1 MNQINPNLKT
11 LGQMISMND
20 FCDWFFNSNSN
31 LLTGENPINIFVQQN
46 IALNSIPVYYFNCPA
61 LVQYWSNLN
70 QFNQLNNNWTY
81 LFTNLLG
88 SIYQLF
94 ENVIPYDQSTTTYTI
109 QPVYQGSS
117 DVQYVTTEIPNVLKQ
132 ISSYFGMYQNR
143 LLQYM
148 VVMCKYLAQI
158 NVMNGGYTNTYA
170 YNTKSGSASQAN
182 NYNINSFNPVAT
194 LTSLDINPITV
205 NNGSYNNNID
215 NPFSIQSGSPSVTVT
230 GANYN
235 NYSGASAS
243 NSNQFATNNATNLE
257 NFATV
262 GSGDGLTILRPF
274 IEKVSSL
281 FWSLSNDYYGNNDG
295 WGFNIW

>member
-1 MNQINPNLKT
+1 MNQINSNLKT

-31 LLTGENPINIFVQQN
+31 ILTGGNPINIFVQNN
-46 IALNSIPVYYFNCPA
+46 INISSIPSYYFNCPA

-70 QFNQLNNNWTY
+70 QFNQLNNNWSY

-94 ENVIPYDQSTTTYTI
+94 ENVIPYDQSTTSFTI

-117 DVQYVTTEIPNVLKQ
+117 DVQYVTLEVPNVLKQ

-148 VVMCKYLAQI
+148 VVMLKYMAQI
-158 NVMNGGYTNTYA
+158 NVMNGGFTNTYQ
-170 YNTKSGSASQAN
+170 YNTYNGATSQAT
-182 NYNINSFNPVAT
+182 NYNVNSFNPVADST
-194 LTSLDINPITV
+194 ALNINPINVT
-205 NNGSYNNNID
+205 NANYNTGI
-215 NPFSIQSGSPSVTVT
+215 FSPSSITT
-230 GANYN
+230 GEPTITISGANYN
-235 NYSGASAS
+235 NYNGATAS
-243 NSNQFATNNATNLE
+243 ISNQYATNNATNLE
-257 NFATV
+257 NFATG

>member
-31 LLTGENPINIFVQQN
+31 ILTGGNPVNFFVQNNINISQ
-46 IALNSIPVYYFNCPA
+46 IPTYYYNCPA
-61 LVQYWSNLN
+61 LAQYWTNLN
-70 QFNQLNNNWTY
+70 QFDNLNNNWTY
-81 LFTNLLG
+81 LFPNLLG
-88 SIYQLF
+88 SLYQLF
-94 ENVIPYDQSTTTYTI
+94 ENVIPYDQSTTSFTI
-109 QPVYQGSS
+109 QPTYSGSS
-117 DVQYVTTEIPNVLKQ
+117 DEQYITIQVPNVLKQ

-148 VVMCKYLAQI
+148 VVMLKYLAQI
-158 NVMNGGYTNTYA
+158 NVMNGGFTNTYQ
-170 YNTKSGSASQAN
+170 YNTYNGSTTQAN
-182 NYNINSFNPVAT
+182 NYNVNSFNPVADSTT
-194 LTSLDINPITV
+194 LNINPINVT
-205 NNGSYNNNID
+205 NANYNTGT
-215 NPFSIQSGSPSVTVT
+215 FSPSSINSGEPTITIT

-235 NYSGASAS
+235 NYNGATAS
-243 NSNQFATNNATNLE
+243 NSNQYATNNATNLE

-262 GSGDGLTILRPF
+262 GIGDGLTILRPF

-281 FWSLSNDYYGNNDG
+281 FWSLSNDYYENNDG

>member
-1 MNQINPNLKT
+1 
-11 LGQMISMND
+11 MISMND
-20 FCDWFFNSNSN
+20 FCDWFFNTNSN
-31 LLTGENPINIFVQQN
+31 LLSGGNPVNIFVQQN
-46 IALNSIPVYYFNCPA
+46 VSLNSIPSYYYNCPA

-88 SIYQLF
+88 SLYQLF
-94 ENVIPYDQSTTTYTI
+94 EDVIPYDQSTTTYTI

-117 DVQYVTTEIPNVLKQ
+117 DVQYVTTEVPNVLKQ

-148 VVMCKYLAQI
+148 VVMLKYLAQI

-170 YNTKSGSASQAN
+170 YNTNSGSASQAN

-194 LTSLDINPITV
+194 ATSFDINPIGVTNGNYNNGV
-205 NNGSYNNNID
+205 NNNFAVTSRM
-215 NPFSIQSGSPSVTVT
+215 PSINVT

-243 NSNQFATNNATNLE
+243 NSNQYATNNATNLE

-262 GSGDGLTILRPF
+262 GSEDGLTILRPF

>member
-31 LLTGENPINIFVQQN
+31 ILTGGNPTNIFVQQN
-46 IALNSIPVYYFNCPA
+46 ISISSIPSYYFNCPA

-70 QFNQLNNNWTY
+70 QFNQLNNNWSY

-94 ENVIPYDQSTTTYTI
+94 ENVIPYDQSTTSYTI
-109 QPVYQGSS
+109 QPIYQGSS
-117 DVQYVTTEIPNVLKQ
+117 DVQYVTLEVPNVLKQ

-148 VVMCKYLAQI
+148 VVMLKYLAQI

-170 YNTKSGSASQAN
+170 YNTNSGSASQAN

-194 LTSLDINPITV
+194 ATTIDINPIGV
-205 NNGSYNNNID
+205 NNGSYNNGINNSFNIG
-215 NPFSIQSGSPSVTVT
+215 SGMPSVSVA

-235 NYSGASAS
+235 NYAGASAS
-243 NSNQFATNNATNLE
+243 NSNQYATNNATNLE

-262 GSGDGLTILRPF
+262 GSGDGMTILRPF
-274 IEKVSSL
+274 IEKISSL
-281 FWSLSNDYYGNNDG
+281 FWSLSNDYYGNDDG

>member
-31 LLTGENPINIFVQQN
+31 ILTGGNPVNFFVQNNINISQ
-46 IALNSIPVYYFNCPA
+46 IPTYYYNCPA
-61 LVQYWSNLN
+61 LAQYWTNLN
-70 QFNQLNNNWTY
+70 QFDNLNNNWTY
-81 LFTNLLG
+81 LFPNLLG
-88 SIYQLF
+88 SLYQLF
-94 ENVIPYDQSTTTYTI
+94 ENVIPYDQSTTSFTI
-109 QPVYQGSS
+109 QPTYSGSS
-117 DVQYVTTEIPNVLKQ
+117 DEQYITIQVPNVLKQ

-148 VVMCKYLAQI
+148 VVMLKYLAQI
-158 NVMNGGYTNTYA
+158 NVMNGGFTNTYQ
-170 YNTKSGSASQAN
+170 YNTYNGSTTQAN
-182 NYNINSFNPVAT
+182 NYNVNSFNPVADSTT
-194 LTSLDINPITV
+194 LNINPINVT
-205 NNGSYNNNID
+205 NANYNTGT
-215 NPFSIQSGSPSVTVT
+215 FSPSSINSGEPTITIT

-235 NYSGASAS
+235 NYNGATAS
-243 NSNQFATNNATNLE
+243 NSNQYATNNATNLE

-262 GSGDGLTILRPF
+262 GIGDGLTILRPF